1 LGFTDSMSALKEHLE
16 VGIQQGSDLLSQLTV
31 EQQVFRSVTRLHIVA
46 LDEQNESADR
56 AAGEQGDMSI
66 VSSCG
71 AGSSHLYPMPST
83 PCELGSFQLTVPYN
97 GFPTPCPPAAYE
109 AARYGTAPDSAA
121 LPRYNV
127 AMVNFALNSFQCTIR
142 VSMYRVRSLSKK
154 HSECFEFQGSVEVPG
169 RTVWRMR

>member
-1 LGFTDSMSALKEHLE
+1 MSALKEHLE

-31 EQQVFRSVTRLHIVA
+31 EQEVLRSVTRLHIVA

-97 GFPTPCPPAAYE
+97 GFPTPCPLRPTK
-109 AARYGTAPDSAA
+109 RPDTAQHQIR
-121 LPRYNV
+121 PRYRD
-127 AMVNFALNSFQCTIR
+127 T
-142 VSMYRVRSLSKK
+142 
-154 HSECFEFQGSVEVPG
+154 
-169 RTVWRMR
+169 TWRW

>member
-1 LGFTDSMSALKEHLE
+1 LGFTDSMSALNEHLE

-31 EQQVFRSVTRLHIVA
+31 EQEVLRSVTRLHIVA

-97 GFPTPCPPAAYE
+97 GFPTPCPPCGLRSGQIRHSTRFGRA
-109 AARYGTAPDSAA
+109 TAIQRGDGEFC
-121 LPRYNV
+121 V
-127 AMVNFALNSFQCTIR
+127 EFF
-142 VSMYRVRSLSKK
+142 SM
-154 HSECFEFQGSVEVPG
+154 HDPG
-169 RTVWRMR
+169 IDV